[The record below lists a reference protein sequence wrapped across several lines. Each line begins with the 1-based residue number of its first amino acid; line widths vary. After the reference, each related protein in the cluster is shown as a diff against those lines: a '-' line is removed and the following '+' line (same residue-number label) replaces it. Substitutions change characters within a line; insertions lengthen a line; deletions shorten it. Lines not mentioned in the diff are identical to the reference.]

1 MNRSTSKA
9 LATTPGVVISIL
21 LVMTIGPV
29 LPALAAWVV
38 LIAGPVT
45 TALLLCGVG
54 ESLAARFFLRARRPT
69 AAEEATLAPAVAL
82 LCQRKLGPP
91 LIELRVRDGVYPIG
105 AHGGGRRTV
114 VVSDGL
120 IAAMREGVLPAEQA
134 AAVIAHSSG
143 LVRSGAVRSDFAL
156 NFWTLPWQIVQGF
169 GLGVGRAFSRLPLV
183 RLAWRGRFIVG
194 AVALAQ
200 GVAEGTPA
208 TIVSGAIGA
217 GVIVLSY
224 AMPRWD
230 ARWQSALVAIG
241 DTQVTEAGLAGHL
254 DEFLQR
260 CPQTPATADRRHRLT
275 SSSQPEARPHLAL
288 VTGATS

>member
-45 TALLLCGVG
+45 TVLLLCGVG

-105 AHGGGRRTV
+105 ANGGGRRTV

-183 RLAWRGRFIVG
+183 SLACRRSRPRRAPRRVPA
-194 AVALAQ
+194 AV
-200 GVAEGTPA
+200 PA
-208 TIVSGAIGA
+208 
-217 GVIVLSY
+217 
-224 AMPRWD
+224 
-230 ARWQSALVAIG
+230 
-241 DTQVTEAGLAGHL
+241 DT
-254 DEFLQR
+254 R
-260 CPQTPATADRRHRLT
+260 DR
-275 SSSQPEARPHLAL
+275 
-288 VTGATS
+288 